1 MYSQDI
7 SPESS
12 IQLVLKSGNY
22 SLKNIYVNK
31 HKFVNTYISLEYF
44 LEIEKYLRI
53 ELYALDILL

>member
-1 MYSQDI
+1 MYSPDI

-12 IQLVLKSGNY
+12 ILLVSKSGNY

-53 ELYALDILL
+53 